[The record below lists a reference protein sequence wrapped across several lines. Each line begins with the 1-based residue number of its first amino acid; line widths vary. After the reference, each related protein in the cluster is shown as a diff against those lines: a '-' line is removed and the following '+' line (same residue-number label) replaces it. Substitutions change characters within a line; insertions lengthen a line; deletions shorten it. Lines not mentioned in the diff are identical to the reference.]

1 MIFQERKK
9 RKWQKRKEENKMEIV
24 SSYVKSGGAF
34 AKAKLIHSVMGQ
46 HKGRSILKNFG
57 SKAEAERYIKKLKRS

>member
-1 MIFQERKK
+1 
-9 RKWQKRKEENKMEIV
+9 MEIV

>member
-1 MIFQERKK
+1 MTFQDQQK
-9 RKWQKRKEENKMEIV
+9 RKPKRKEENKMKIV